1 MRKKLIA
8 GAAVLALLM
17 SAPQARADN
26 DIVVFGGEFD
36 EEKPAPKKKPEP
48 IRELPPEET
57 NAPFEEPTPIDSR
70 DESTDEPEEPA
81 KIEPIDEKEP
91 PHFDEPPLQPVDES
105 EEPAPIEPVDEEE
118 PPQIEPLD
126 ESPLQPVDEPE
137 EPAPIEPI
145 DEEEPP
151 QIEPFDELPLQPVD
165 EPEESAQ
172 IEPVDEPTE
181 PPLEDPQPVEEPSSQ
196 IEPSVVEPTPPIE
209 IERPFEPPTRPV
221 REEPV
226 PVVPPTPA
234 FKPPTPPPQ
243 PIIEEPAQIDKP
255 VVKKSPTQRTK
266 TPRQVTP
273 RTTQPRKDLKL
284 LKPRFVKLAVDD
296 TYTYYL
302 DKESVQWKKMPYSTS
317 EYIADV
323 WIRMIER
330 EPAQL
335 EDDMAAYGADNF
347 NAEVALAAEQGYQY
361 SPDDLAV
368 LRNQGYV
375 LEHYYLRPK
384 TNQIQFLC
392 ELEVFGRPQNTIN
405 ERAYD
410 YKNWE
415 NLVPG
420 SVESI
425 IYATVIK
432 TIGKSKAT
440 ERGHMTF
447 IDMLEEYGRISL
459 R

>member
-17 SAPQARADN
+17 SAPQARAED
-26 DIVVFGGEFD
+26 DIVVFGGEFE

-48 IRELPPEET
+48 IRELPPEEI
-57 NAPFEEPTPIDSR
+57 NAPFEEPTPIEEIEKPPQVEEPPEVAEPPVEQLDEPPYQPA
-70 DESTDEPEEPA
+70 DESEEPA
-81 KIEPIDEKEP
+81 TEESP
-91 PHFDEPPLQPVDES
+91 PVEQLDEPPLQPADES
-105 EEPAPIEPVDEEE
+105 EEPAQVG
-118 PPQIEPLD
+118 
-126 ESPLQPVDEPE
+126 QPD
-137 EPAPIEPI
+137 
-145 DEEEPP
+145 DD
-151 QIEPFDELPLQPVD
+151 FGDELIFDDLNNL
-165 EPEESAQ
+165 PEQVPAD
-172 IEPVDEPTE
+172 EPVDEPPT
-181 PPLEDPQPVEEPSSQ
+181 Q
-196 IEPSVVEPTPPIE
+196 IESPIVEPLPPTE
-209 IERPFEPPTRPV
+209 IERPFESPTRV
-221 REEPV
+221 VSEEPV
-226 PVVPPTPA
+226 VVVPPTPV
-234 FKPPTPPPQ
+234 FKPPTPQQ
-243 PIIEEPAQIDKP
+243 PIIEEPAQVDKP
-255 VVKKSPTQRTK
+255 VIKKSTTQRAT
-266 TPRQVTP
+266 TLRQVTP
-273 RTTQPRKDLKL
+273 RQTQPRKDLKL
-284 LKPRFVKLAVDD
+284 LKPRFVKLAVDE

-302 DKESVQWKKMPYSTS
+302 DKDSVQWKKMPYSSS

-361 SPDDLAV
+361 TPDDLAV

-405 ERAYD
+405 ERVYD

-420 SVESI
+420 SVESV